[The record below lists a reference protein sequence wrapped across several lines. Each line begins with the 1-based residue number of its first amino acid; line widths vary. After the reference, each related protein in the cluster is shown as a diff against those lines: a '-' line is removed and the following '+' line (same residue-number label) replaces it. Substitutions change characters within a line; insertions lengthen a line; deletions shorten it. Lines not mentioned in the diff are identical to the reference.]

1 MFPPALWI
9 LISER
14 TYCESGNEQKCIFY
28 KALVL
33 QNILNLNKT
42 FLLYFCKTL
51 KVCHCQ
57 KVSDELHLLRITQT
71 VVENFIISLGFI
83 FFTVPSWYIKE
94 NRQPSGF
101 TWKSCLGPL
110 LRHLDGFRSSLTGE
124 RYKMSPWGNI
134 RKASK
139 LFYNVGRA

>member
-1 MFPPALWI
+1 VFPPALWV

-33 QNILNLNKT
+33 QKILNLNKT

-71 VVENFIISLGFI
+71 VVENFIIFLGLIFFF

-110 LRHLDGFRSSLTGE
+110 HRHLDRFMSSLTGGKIQNE
-124 RYKMSPWGNI
+124 PLRKYKEGL
-134 RKASK
+134 KTF
-139 LFYNVGRA
+139 L